1 MLRETKI
8 HSELDDEIEHN
19 YKTYRFTS
27 PFFDRTEF
35 NPETFCHSGDDSG
48 LTALYEVLEDKAFD
62 PIRDR
67 EDFRS
72 LLPG

>member
-1 MLRETKI
+1 MHTP
-8 HSELDDEIEHN
+8 
-19 YKTYRFTS
+19 YRSRGIRLMAASFTS

-35 NPETFCHSGDDSG
+35 NPETFCHSGDDSS
-48 LTALYEVLEDKAFD
+48 LTALYEVLEDKACY